1 MTENDVLLTDRESA
15 KMLHMSVSTFR
26 RHVTNG
32 SLPKP
37 LKFGFLSR
45 WLQSILSMSSSKQN
59 SNVVTTRHKKKTSS
73 HKDGQGFL
81 NLINLKITKYVL

>member
-1 MTENDVLLTDRESA
+1 MTENDILLTDRERT
-15 KMLHMSVSTFR
+15 KLLHMSVSTFR

-45 WLQSILSMSSSKQN
+45 WLQSDLLNVIEQAKQQ
-59 SNVVTTRHKKKTSS
+59 RHS
-73 HKDGQGFL
+73 D
-81 NLINLKITKYVL
+81 VA

>member
-1 MTENDVLLTDRESA
+1 MTENDILLTDRESA
-15 KMLHMSVSTFR
+15 KLLHMSVSTFR

-45 WLQSILSMSSSKQN
+45 WLQSDLLNVIEQAKQQRYN
-59 SNVVTTRHKKKTSS
+59 DVA
-73 HKDGQGFL
+73 
-81 NLINLKITKYVL
+81 

>member
-1 MTENDVLLTDRESA
+1 MWLINSYDLLPFFDRKDFSMTENDILLTDRKSA
-15 KMLHMSVSTFR
+15 KLLHMSVSTFR

-45 WLQSILSMSSSKQN
+45 WLQS
-59 SNVVTTRHKKKTSS
+59 
-73 HKDGQGFL
+73 D
-81 NLINLKITKYVL
+81 LINVIEQAKQQRQSDAA

>member
-1 MTENDVLLTDRESA
+1 MWLINGYDLLPFFDRKDFRMTENDILLTDRESA
-15 KMLHMSVSTFR
+15 KLLHMSVSTFR

-45 WLQSILSMSSSKQN
+45 WLQSDLLNVIEQAKQQRQ
-59 SNVVTTRHKKKTSS
+59 S
-73 HKDGQGFL
+73 DAA
-81 NLINLKITKYVL
+81 

>member
-1 MTENDVLLTDRESA
+1 MWLINSYDLLPFFDRKDFSMTENDILLTDRESA
-15 KMLHMSVSTFR
+15 KLLHMSVSTFR

-45 WLQSILSMSSSKQN
+45 WLQSDLMNVIEQAKQQRQ
-59 SNVVTTRHKKKTSS
+59 S
-73 HKDGQGFL
+73 DAA
-81 NLINLKITKYVL
+81 